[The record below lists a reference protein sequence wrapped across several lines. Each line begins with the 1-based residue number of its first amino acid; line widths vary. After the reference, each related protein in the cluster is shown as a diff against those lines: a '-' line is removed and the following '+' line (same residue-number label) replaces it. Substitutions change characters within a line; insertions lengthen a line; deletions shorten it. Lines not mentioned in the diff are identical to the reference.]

1 MEITFFLLALS
12 ASSIKWGL
20 KICQFRGLFW
30 LKNVAEK
37 YLVQC
42 LGQGK
47 YSGNGNFSNCDKY
60 AMASALKDNR
70 FKEGRL
76 YIYQMTVINNW
87 RRHCESQEW

>member
-1 MEITFFLLALS
+1 M
-12 ASSIKWGL
+12 
-20 KICQFRGLFW
+20 RV
-30 LKNVAEK
+30 KNMPSLEDCFDKENVSEK

-76 YIYQMTVINNW
+76 DIHQMTVINN
-87 RRHCESQEW
+87 